1 MRSVEARQV
10 ESMEAKAVLQPEK
23 GTSGAV
29 GGCLSLAHSRRLAE
43 RRCEAGEMTSMA
55 ERVREYSRRPGSAT

>member
-10 ESMEAKAVLQPEK
+10 ESMEAEAVLQPEK

-29 GGCLSLAHSRRLAE
+29 GGCLSLAQSQA
-43 RRCEAGEMTSMA
+43 AGA
-55 ERVREYSRRPGSAT
+55 ALRGGGDDVDGRAGS

>member
-10 ESMEAKAVLQPEK
+10 ESMEAEAVLQPEK

-29 GGCLSLAHSRRLAE
+29 GGCLSLAQSQ
-43 RRCEAGEMTSMA
+43 AGGTA
-55 ERVREYSRRPGSAT
+55 LRGGRDDVDGRAGS